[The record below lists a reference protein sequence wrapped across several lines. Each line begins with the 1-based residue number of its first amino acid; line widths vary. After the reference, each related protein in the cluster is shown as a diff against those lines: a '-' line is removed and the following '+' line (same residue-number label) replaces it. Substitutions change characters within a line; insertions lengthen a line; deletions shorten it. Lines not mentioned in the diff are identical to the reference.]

1 MRFTS
6 YPLYIL
12 NIPIKLTL
20 DNKDNTL
27 KEVQISED
35 TKTAMQTVARYFPL
49 GQHVQ
54 HRVLVITVFYYF
66 YS

>member
-49 GQHVQ
+49 G
-54 HRVLVITVFYYF
+54 
-66 YS
+66 